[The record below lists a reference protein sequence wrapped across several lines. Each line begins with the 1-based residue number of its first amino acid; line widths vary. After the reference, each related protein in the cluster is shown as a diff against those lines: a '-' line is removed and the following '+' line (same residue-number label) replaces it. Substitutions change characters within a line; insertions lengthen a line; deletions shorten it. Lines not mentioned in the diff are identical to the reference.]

1 MPFFDL
7 ASLAKPLVTA
17 RLALAGLDLDLDR
30 REQLG
35 FRDRDEPLTVRQLLS
50 HSAGLP
56 PWLPFTGEPLADQ
69 LRRGFPE
76 GAHPKL
82 VAGTVGVSLYSD
94 LGYRLLAELLEA
106 QAQRPFQDLG
116 AEVSGLSPAPWA
128 QEPAFAPQGPDATMW
143 RLAEPALA
151 LPARERDLPNDANA
165 RAGMRGH
172 AGFGATPEQLRTCL
186 ADWVASGTP
195 LLSAVDTARGADG
208 TRWGL
213 GLQRALA
220 GPGRFGTLLA
230 RLPHGLTG
238 VHVHVYGGR
247 ALSAPAPALKG
258 RPGEPTRFWFHLGFT
273 GPALFFRPEDGL
285 CLAILAHR
293 VGPCGELLDDEAMRA
308 RRWEALGAAVAR
320 LRGAG
325 G

>member
-1 MPFFDL
+1 MAFFDL

-17 RLALAGLDLDLDR
+17 RLALAALDLDQDR
-30 REQLG
+30 RAQLG
-35 FRDRDEPLTVRQLLS
+35 FLDRAEPLTVRQLLS

-56 PWLPFTGEPLADQ
+56 PWLPYTGEPLAEQ
-69 LRRGFPE
+69 LKRGFPQ

-94 LGYRLLAELLEA
+94 LGYRLLAELLELESGRSF
-106 QAQRPFQDLG
+106 QAWG
-116 AEVSGLSPAPWA
+116 AVLSGLSPAPWE

-143 RLAEPALA
+143 RLAEPALP
-151 LPARERDLPNDANA
+151 LPVRERHLPNDANA

-172 AGFGATPEQLRTCL
+172 AGFGATPEQLRVCL
-186 ADWVASGTP
+186 EDWVVSGTP
-195 LLSAVDTARGADG
+195 LQSAVDTARAADG
-208 TRWGL
+208 ARWGL

-220 GPGRFGTLLA
+220 GSGRFGTLLA
-230 RLPHGLTG
+230 RIPSGVTG
-238 VHVHVYGGR
+238 VHVHAHGGR
-247 ALSAPAPALKG
+247 ALSSAAPVLKG

-293 VGPCGELLDDEAMRA
+293 VGPRGELLDDEAMRA
-308 RRWEALGAAVAR
+308 RRWEALEAAVAK
-320 LRGAG
+320 LGAPTP
-325 G
+325 